1 MKRLIIFCSFILLT
15 SCATTSNQSHYS
27 VSDEYELINVGSD
40 ALELFPKSDALY
52 ASQYI
57 PAKVIEIA
65 WNDAFIL
72 AKQIEETDDPNNPD
86 ASMTNQAIENYWII
100 DLKNNRRF
108 GPYTKKQFDEQKQE
122 FRISEQLQ
130 LQNIKTYITKA
141 KQESQEKVK

>member
-1 MKRLIIFCSFILLT
+1 MKRFIIFCSFILLA
-15 SCATTSNQSHYS
+15 SCATNYNQSHYS
-27 VSDEYELINVGSD
+27 VSDEYELINVGGD

-57 PAKVIEIA
+57 PAKIGEIA
-65 WNDAFIL
+65 WNDAYIL
-72 AKQIEETDDPNNPD
+72 AKQMEQTDDPNNPD
-86 ASMTNQAIENYWII
+86 ASLTNQAKENYWII

-130 LQNIKTYITKA
+130 LQNVKTYFTKA
-141 KQESQEKVK
+141 KQES